1 MLSALLFAQ
10 DYPNT
15 TVVRDTFRVNL
26 QNEYFISSVSIIPG
40 TEIVKLNQ
48 NILMSDQ
55 YQLKYEEGKITLN
68 ESVKP
73 VLIDTLFVQYHA
85 FKLSLQKEFQ
95 RRSLIIQYDDRYK
108 DSIRVARQ
116 PSSSLTSDAIF
127 GENIRK
133 SGSIVRGFTVGTTKD
148 FTLESGL
155 RLQLSGRLSD
165 EIEIVAALT
174 DENTPI
180 QPEGNTETLE
190 ELDKVFIEVR
200 HPNAI
205 GTFGDYDYNERIGEF
220 GQINRKLQGLKGEII
235 FENHNFV
242 GAVAG
247 SRGKFT
253 TNQFNGEDGNQGPYR
268 LLGENNERD
277 IIVIAGSERVYIDGE
292 EMTRGENNDYTIEYA
307 NAEITFTP
315 NKMVT
320 SATRVS
326 IDFEYTDRQYQRN
339 LFAANSKSKFF
350 DDRLSVKV
358 GFFQEGDDDNNPID
372 ISLDD
377 DDRRIL
383 EEAGDNREKAVKSGV
398 RLAEADSAGLIS
410 GAYVKVDTLI
420 NNEAFTYYVYDPGNE
435 SALYNVSFSFV
446 GLGNGDYTKQSL
458 GHYRFV
464 GIGQGSY
471 LPIIFVPL
479 PSKRQLANIV
489 VEGKPFENLN
499 IKLELAGSN
508 WDKNT
513 LSTKDDADNFGHARN
528 LQLSLS
534 PSQINIGDVSLG
546 KVGVNYKDRFIQ
558 DRFTSLD
565 RIDEIEFNRHYNITD
580 NQSYDE
586 QLREFGLTLIPVD
599 NLNIFSQYG
608 SLSRGE
614 NFSSERFLSRLN
626 LENEESLNLRYTFDY
641 VSSENNSQST
651 NWIKQDGNAFFKYD
665 ILKPGFKFLHEN
677 KEDFL
682 SSDSLLMSSLRY
694 LEYTPYFELINWGG
708 LSFLTEF
715 SFRKEYFPL
724 NGSLRKQSDAS
735 AQNYKLSY
743 SGIREVNTSLSVTLR
758 EKSITE
764 EFKEL
769 GMVDNET
776 VLIRSQSKFNLFD
789 RFLNGDLFYEVSTQ
803 RSSRLEKVFVLVEKG
818 KGSYIY
824 IGDLNN
830 NGIKDENEF
839 EPAAFDGEY
848 ILVTV
853 PTEELFP
860 VIDLKTSTRWRTD
873 FSQIFNDDTFLSSIL
888 NPISTE
894 TFWRI
899 EENSKEKD
907 TKKIYL
913 LNFDSFL
920 NDSTTIRGS
929 NLLQQ
934 DIYIFKNRNE
944 FSLRFRFTERK
955 NLNQFAGGTES
966 GYFKEQGIRVRFQLA
981 DEISNQTEVKTIVD
995 NNDAPFN
1002 SNRARQVTTNEISS
1016 DLSYRLSRDLEFGF
1030 VIKAGQSTDAFPEE
1044 QTEVNEN
1051 SQTIRMNMNFSGRG
1065 RLRVE
1070 LERDELVTNIATNII
1085 PFEITKGRV
1094 IGKNYFWRVNFDY
1107 RIAGNLQT
1115 TFSYDGRLQ
1124 GDSKVVHTMRAEAR
1138 AYF

>member
-1 MLSALLFAQ
+1 M
-10 DYPNT
+10 
-15 TVVRDTFRVNL
+15 VRDTFRVNL
-26 QNEYFISSVSIIPG
+26 ENEYFISSVSILPG
-40 TEIVKLNQ
+40 TEIIKHNQQILNTTE
-48 NILMSDQ
+48 
-55 YQLKYEEGKITLN
+55 YQFKYELGMFSLS
-68 ESVKP
+68 ESVKEA
-73 VLIDTLFVQYHA
+73 LADTIFVQYES

-95 RRSLIIQYDDRYK
+95 RRTLIVQYDDRYN
-108 DSIRVARQ
+108 DSIRVVRT
-116 PSSSLTSDAIF
+116 PSAPLTSDAIF
-127 GENIRK
+127 GENIQK
-133 SGSIVRGFTVGTTKD
+133 SGSIVRGFTVGTNKD

-220 GQINRKLQGLKGEII
+220 GQINRKLQGLKGEVI

-242 GAVAG
+242 GAVAA
-247 SRGKFT
+247 SRGKYT
-253 TNQFNGEDGNQGPYR
+253 TNQINGEDGNQGPYR
-268 LLGENNERD
+268 LFGENNERD
-277 IIVIAGSERVYIDGE
+277 IIVIAGSEKVYIDGE
-292 EMTRGENNDYTIEYA
+292 EMKRGENNDYTIEYA
-307 NAEITFTP
+307 NAELTFTP
-315 NKMVT
+315 NKLIT
-320 SATRVS
+320 SASRITV
-326 IDFEYTDRQYQRN
+326 DFEYTDRQYQRN

-358 GFFQEGDDDNNPID
+358 GFFQESDDDNNPID
-372 ISLDD
+372 ISLDEE
-377 DDRRIL
+377 DRKIL
-383 EEAGDNREKAVKSGV
+383 EEAGDDRDKAVKSGA
-398 RLAEADSAGLIS
+398 RLAEVDSTGEIR
-410 GAYVKVDTLI
+410 GAYVKVDSLI
-420 NNEAFTYYVYDPGNE
+420 NNESFTYYVYDPGNE
-435 SALYNVSFSFV
+435 IALYNVSFSFV

-513 LSTKDDADNFGHARN
+513 LSQKNDADNFGHARN

-534 PSQINIGDVSLG
+534 PSQISLG
-546 KVGVNYKDRFIQ
+546 ELNFGKIGFNYKDRFIQ

-580 NQSYDE
+580 KQKYDE
-586 QLREFGLTLIPVD
+586 QLREFGITLIPVD
-599 NLNIFSQYG
+599 NLNIYSQYG

-614 NFSSERFLSRLN
+614 SFSSERILSRMN
-626 LENEESLNLRYTFDY
+626 LDNEESLNLKYTFDY
-641 VSSENNSQST
+641 VSSDNNLQNT
-651 NWIKQDGNAFFKYD
+651 NWIKQDGNTFYKYNM
-665 ILKPGFKFLHEN
+665 LKPGFKFLHEN
-677 KEDFL
+677 REDFH
-682 SSDSLLMSSLRY
+682 SSDSLLLSSLRY
-694 LEYTPYFELINWGG
+694 LEYIPYFELVDWNG
-708 LSFLTEF
+708 LNFLTEF
-715 SFRKEYFPL
+715 SIREEYFPL
-724 NGSLRKQSDAS
+724 NGSLKKQSDAS
-735 AQNYKLSY
+735 SQNYKLSY

-758 EKSITE
+758 DKRITDD
-764 EFKEL
+764 FKKL
-769 GMVDNET
+769 GMTDNET
-776 VLIRSQSKFNLFD
+776 ILIRSQSKFNLFD
-789 RFLNGDLFYEVSTQ
+789 RFLSGDLFYEVSTQ
-803 RSSRLEKVFVLVEKG
+803 KSSRLEKVFVLVEKG
-818 KGSYIY
+818 NGSYIY
-824 IGDLNN
+824 LGDLNN

-839 EPAAFDGEY
+839 EPAMFDGEY

-853 PTEELFP
+853 PTDELFP
-860 VIDLKTSTRWRTD
+860 VIDLKSSTRWRSD
-873 FSQIFNDDTFLSSIL
+873 FSQIFTNDSFISSIMK
-888 NPISTE
+888 PISTE
-894 TFWRI
+894 TFWRV
-899 EENSKEKD
+899 EENSKEQD

-934 DIYIFKNRNE
+934 DIYIFRNRNE

-955 NLNQFAGGTES
+955 NLNQFAGGTER
-966 GYFKEQGIRVRFQLA
+966 GYFKEQGIRIRFQLA
-981 DEISNQTEVKTIVD
+981 DEISNQTEVKTILD

-1016 DLSYRLSRDLEFGF
+1016 DLSYRLGRDLEFGF
-1030 VIKAGQSTDAFPEE
+1030 VVKAGQSTDTFPIEP
-1044 QTEVNEN
+1044 TEVNEN
-1051 SQTIRMNMNFSGRG
+1051 SQTLRMNMNFSGRG

-1070 LERDELVTNIATNII
+1070 IERDELTTNIATNII

-1094 IGKNYFWRVNFDY
+1094 IGKNYFWRINFDF

-1115 TFSYDGRLQ
+1115 TLSYDGRLQ
-1124 GDSKVVHTMRAEAR
+1124 GGSKVVHTMRAEAR